1 MTQNASVD
9 KMEET
14 EVFKEIILD
23 GCAGEEDAAR
33 GSQLGQSRVCLVL
46 TVLQSMTLHTDT
58 QIVCHDEHIH
68 YLRAYPM
75 KQLYCTWL
83 DIHVE
88 YCRFKSLHVQ
98 YICMHVCMY
107 VCMYV
112 CIYVCIY
119 VCSMYVCMYV
129 CIHAC
134 M

>member
-1 MTQNASVD
+1 
-9 KMEET
+9 MEET
-14 EVFKEIILD
+14 EVFKKIILN

-68 YLRAYPM
+68 SLRACPM

-88 YCRFKSLHVQ
+88 YCCFKSLHVQ
-98 YICMHVCMY
+98 YICMYGCMYVCSMHACMDVCMY
-107 VCMYV
+107 VCM
-112 CIYVCIY
+112 
-119 VCSMYVCMYV
+119 
-129 CIHAC
+129 
-134 M
+134 